1 MKVKRILLIALALV
15 ILLGVVLVALLLA
28 NNDKI
33 VKNIKLKEDGITKE
47 SLEFSANG
55 LHPGDEKEYTINI
68 TSSVVGKYSVK
79 FDFIEDKDGLLK
91 SFIDVTLTYGD
102 TSYTYTLAELLDGQT
117 INFVCDVSNE
127 PAVITVK
134 FVMPIETGN
143 EAQGTYA
150 DFFANLTIERA
161 E

>member
-15 ILLGVVLVALLLA
+15 ILLGIVLVVLLLV

-33 VKNIKLKEDGITKE
+33 VKNIKLKEEGVTKE
-47 SLEFSANG
+47 KLAFSANG
-55 LHPGDEKEYTINI
+55 LHPGDEKEYTLNI
-68 TSSVVGKYSVK
+68 TSKVAGKYSIH

-91 SFIDVTLTYGD
+91 SFIDVTLTYGEQ
-102 TSYTYTLAELLDGQT
+102 SYTYSLAELLDGQT
-117 INFVCDVSNE
+117 VDFVCEVSND

-150 DFFANLTIERA
+150 DFFADLTIERA